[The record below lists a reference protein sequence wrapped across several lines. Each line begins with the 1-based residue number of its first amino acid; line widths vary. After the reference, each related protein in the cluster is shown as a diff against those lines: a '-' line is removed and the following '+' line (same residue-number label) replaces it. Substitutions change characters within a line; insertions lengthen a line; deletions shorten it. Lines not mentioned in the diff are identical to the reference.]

1 MIFTSLSYFSFLGIA
16 LICFY
21 VCPLKYRVHCLA
33 LFSVGFALSFNWQ
46 GALFVVLSTAFTFL
60 IARSLREKKSKGVLY
75 ASIAL
80 LVLLL
85 FGLKF
90 LDYTSVALVELVF
103 QLEPI
108 VLFIGISYYTF
119 QNVSFLLNTYW
130 GKIKTSV
137 SFSNLLLFNAFFPK
151 LASGPIEGYKGFETQ
166 ISNVPDKPIP
176 DDLTYGVQRILIGL
190 FKKLVIADRLA
201 PVVALVFQEQVP
213 NNGLTTW
220 IGVSLFT
227 IQLYFDFSAMIDIA
241 LGSARMFGIRLSEN
255 FNLPLRA
262 KSLTE
267 LWRRWHITLINW
279 LTQYLYYPIV
289 YRLRAS
295 KYLGVIV
302 GINIVFFLSGLWHGW
317 GITYF
322 LWAMWNAL
330 VLCLELLGKKTI
342 AKRLPSMP
350 DSFSAIFKIF
360 YCFSVFTFGLLFFRA
375 QSWNQIKSLLSSLF
389 ESNFWPQSF
398 FYDCLTVLAGGGTQE
413 LLFNFYLVLICA
425 ALFLIFEK
433 RIYQFYFSSKWRLL
447 GNAFLIC
454 LIVILGLFE
463 YAPQFIYLQF

>member
-1 MIFTSLSYFSFLGIA
+1 MSFSWI
-16 LICFY
+16 
-21 VCPLKYRVHCLA
+21 
-33 LFSVGFALSFNWQ
+33 
-46 GALFVVLSTAFTFL
+46 GALFLVVSTAFTYL
-60 IARSLREKKSKGVLY
+60 LARTLDKKKSKVILGL
-75 ASIAL
+75 SFGL
-80 LVLLL
+80 LVLIL
-85 FGLKF
+85 FGVKY
-90 LDYTSVALVELVF
+90 LDYTNLALVEGVF
-103 QLEPI
+103 KLKPI
-108 VLFIGISYYTF
+108 ILFIGISYYTF
-119 QNVSFLLNTYW
+119 QNISFLLNTYW
-130 GKIKTSV
+130 GKINTNL
-137 SFSNLLLFNAFFPK
+137 SFPQLFLFNAFFPK
-151 LASGPIEGYKGFETQ
+151 LASGPIEGYKGFEKQ
-166 ISNVPDKPIP
+166 ISNVPEKPELG
-176 DDLTYGVQRILIGL
+176 DLTYGFQRILIGL

-227 IQLYFDFSAMIDIA
+227 IQLYFDFSALIDIA
-241 LGSARMFGIRLSEN
+241 LGSARLFGINLSEN

-295 KYLGVIV
+295 KYLGVII
-302 GINIVFFLSGLWHGW
+302 GINVVFFLSGLWHGW
-317 GITYF
+317 GVTYF

-330 VLCLELLGKKTI
+330 VLCFELLGKKTI
-342 AKRLPSMP
+342 GKKLPALPS
-350 DSFSAIFKIF
+350 FLSAPFKVI

-375 QSWNQIKSLLSSLF
+375 QSWLQIKSLLSSLF
-389 ESNFWPQSF
+389 ELNFWPQSF

-425 ALFLIFEK
+425 GLFLIFEK
-433 RIYQFYFSSKWRLL
+433 RLYQFYFSSKWRLF
-447 GNAFLIC
+447 GNALLIS
-454 LIVILGLFE
+454 LIVVLGLFE